1 MVETHEKTV
10 HVRIDRTSGCGHCDA
25 GCLDRGKD
33 MIAEAENSVGA
44 RVGDTVRVE
53 YNPRAALN
61 AVLIVFG
68 LPLLALLLG
77 VVLADAVANRMG
89 LENHKELLNIGAG
102 AALFFLTFI
111 PIRAYDRRVRKSGS
125 HSVVVVE
132 ILERANS

>member
-10 HVRIDRTSGCGHCDA
+10 SIRINKTSACGHCNA
-25 GCLDRGKD
+25 GCIDRGKD

-44 RVGDTVRVE
+44 RVGDTVRLE
-53 YNPRAALN
+53 YNPRAALS

-77 VVLADAVANRMG
+77 VVLADTVANRMG
-89 LENHKELLNIGAG
+89 FENHNELLNIGAG

-111 PIRAYDRRVRKSGS
+111 PIRAYDRRVKKSGS
-125 HSVVVVE
+125 HSVAVVE
-132 ILERANS
+132 ILEKANS